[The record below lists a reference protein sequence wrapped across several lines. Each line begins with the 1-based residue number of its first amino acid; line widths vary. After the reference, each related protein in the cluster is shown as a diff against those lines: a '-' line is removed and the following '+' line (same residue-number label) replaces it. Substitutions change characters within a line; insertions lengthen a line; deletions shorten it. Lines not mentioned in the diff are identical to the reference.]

1 MNNRSRTITAY
12 FALTAALL
20 LSPLAAAAAKK
31 KTAEQPTVAVASA
44 IELGAPFADN
54 AILQREMELPVWGW
68 SKPGTTI
75 TVEFVPRPGSG
86 QAGQKET
93 AKAGADGKWLQ
104 PQPLEV
110 TLVKGPNVL
119 SFESQEGSRGVTIK
133 DITLTPIRQA
143 QGGPVK

>member
-54 AILQREMELPVWGW
+54 AILPREMELPVWGW

-75 TVEFVPRPGSG
+75 TVEF
-86 QAGQKET
+86 AGQKET

-133 DITLTPIRQA
+133 DFTLTPIRQA